1 MTIRLRTKMTLLAFL
16 IVMFSVTIVAVV
28 VSWQSVQDFRSE
40 LGRRALA
47 IGRTVAQSP
56 LIQQNVGRPGAE
68 KIIQPY
74 VERIRLATNVD
85 YIVVLDMNKKRL
97 SHPVANRIGTIFAGG
112 DEGPAFAD
120 NEYTSLAVGV
130 NGEAVRAFVP
140 IKDERGIAQVGV
152 VVVGI
157 LTPSLGEVLLEWKS
171 SIYLTMILALF
182 AGAIGAFYLAAH
194 VKQAI
199 FGLEPEEIAALMEE
213 REAILAAI
221 NEGIIAIDRENRITL
236 INPAARQILGI
247 AEEELLG
254 RPINEVIPNT
264 ALPEVISTGS
274 SQFNQELVFN
284 RKIIVS
290 NRLPIRW
297 REKIIGAVAVFR
309 DKSEVRRL
317 AEELTGVKKFV
328 EALRV
333 QNHENLNKLHT
344 IAGLIQLHRYQEAL
358 DYIFRI
364 TEQQQEITAFL
375 TRQVKDPAIA
385 GLLLGKMGRAKEL
398 NIRFELDRK
407 SELKTLPA
415 NLTASDI
422 VLIMGNL
429 LENAMEAVLPCQQE
443 KRWVKCGIKQDQKE
457 LILWVADGGPGL
469 IDVDFD
475 RYFQLGYSTKRPE
488 GRGLGLYLIKQQ
500 AENAGG
506 KIILRSRPQQG
517 TLFLVKFSYEGVM
530 DGATSARIAD

>member
-1 MTIRLRTKMTLLAFL
+1 MAMRLRTKMTLLAFL
-16 IVMFSVTIVAVV
+16 VVVFSVTIVAVV

-40 LGRRALA
+40 LGQRVLA

-56 LIQQNVGRPGAE
+56 LIQQNVGHAGAE
-68 KIIQPY
+68 NTIQPY

-85 YIVVLDMNKKRL
+85 YIVVLDMNKRRL
-97 SHPVANRIGTIFAGG
+97 SHPVANRIGTVFAGG

-120 NEYTSLAVGV
+120 NEYISLAEGV

-140 IKDERGIAQVGV
+140 IKDESGINQVGV
-152 VVVGI
+152 VVVGK
-157 LTPSLGEVLLEWKS
+157 LTPSLGEVLLEWRS
-171 SIYLTMILALF
+171 SIYLALAL
-182 AGAIGAFYLAAH
+182 ALVVGAVGAYYLASH

-236 INPAARQILGI
+236 INPAARQILGLTGD
-247 AEEELLG
+247 ELG
-254 RPINEVIPNT
+254 RPINEVIPNS
-264 ALPEVISTGS
+264 ALPAVVSSGH
-274 SQFNQELVFN
+274 SQFHQELVFN

-297 REKIIGAVAVFR
+297 RDKIIGAVAVFR
-309 DKSEVRRL
+309 DKSEVRQL

-344 IAGLIQLHRYQEAL
+344 IAGLIQLQRTQEAL
-358 DYIFRI
+358 DYIFRV

-375 TRQVKDPAIA
+375 TRQIRDPAVA

-398 NIRFELDRK
+398 NIRFELDRQ
-407 SELKTLPA
+407 SQLNYLPEG
-415 NLTASDI
+415 LLASDL

-429 LENAMEAVLPCQQE
+429 LENAMEAVLPCSQE
-443 KRWVKCGIKQDQKE
+443 KRWVKCGIRQKPRE
-457 LILWVADGGPGL
+457 LVLWVADGGPGL
-469 IDVDFD
+469 VDTDLD
-475 RYFQLGYSTKRPE
+475 RYFQPGFSTKQAE
-488 GRGLGLYLIKQQ
+488 GRGLGLFLIKQQ
-500 AENAGG
+500 VVNNGG
-506 KIILRSRPQQG
+506 AIYLRSRPRQG
-517 TLFLVKFSYEGVM
+517 TLFMIKFSYEEVRESG
-530 DGATSARIAD
+530 TSARIAD